1 MKLGS
6 IIIIMC
12 SGIKIAVVI
21 YRVHV
26 YNMILVSG
34 HNAYYVYIVVS
45 I

>member
-1 MKLGS
+1 MKLGG
-6 IIIIMC
+6 IVINIMC

-34 HNAYYVYIVVS
+34 HDAYYV
-45 I
+45 